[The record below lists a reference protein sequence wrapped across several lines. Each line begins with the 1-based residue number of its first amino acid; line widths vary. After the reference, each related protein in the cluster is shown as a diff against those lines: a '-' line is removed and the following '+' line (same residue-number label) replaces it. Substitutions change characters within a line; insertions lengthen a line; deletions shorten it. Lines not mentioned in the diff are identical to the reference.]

1 MGKNEKRHH
10 KHEHYKIIHKDCG
23 HGARSKVS
31 IVERESDGKLL
42 IWKQPLFDDKWH
54 HESLR
59 KEIKKAKLWR
69 KFGISK
75 VKASWHPDGRSLLK
89 TYIKGDTLDEI
100 LKKTPGF
107 FVKKSR
113 PLEALREFVGLLI
126 DSKYFVKD
134 LIGENLVFDGKKW
147 HVVDSGSVHDRE
159 NRSEAK
165 QEYKKEFL
173 KSWSKGFSSQEEVR
187 YLESFLNS
195 VKAIKYRK

>member
-10 KHEHYKIIHKDCG
+10 KHEHYKIIHRDCG

-31 IVERESDGKLL
+31 IVKRESDGKLL

-54 HESLR
+54 HESLL
-59 KEIKKAKLWR
+59 KEIKRAKLWR

-75 VKASWHPDGRSLLK
+75 VKVNWHPDGRSLLK
-89 TYIKGDTLDEI
+89 TYIKGDTLYEI
-100 LKKTPGF
+100 LKKTPEF
-107 FVKKSR
+107 FAKKSS
-113 PLEALREFVGLLI
+113 PLEALRKFVGLLI
-126 DSKYFVKD
+126 NSKCYVKD

-147 HVVDSGSVHDRE
+147 CVIDSGSVRDRE
-159 NRSEAK
+159 NRSEIK

-173 KSWSKGFSSQEEVR
+173 KNWTRELYSQEEIH

>member
-1 MGKNEKRHH
+1 MGKNEK
-10 KHEHYKIIHKDCG
+10 KQYYNIIRRDCG
-23 HGARSKVS
+23 RGARSKVS
-31 IVERESDGKLL
+31 IVKRESDGKLL
-42 IWKQPLFDDKWH
+42 IWKQPLLDDKWH

-59 KEIKKAKLWR
+59 KEIKRAKLWR

-75 VKASWHPDGRSLLK
+75 VKVSWHPDGRSLLK
-89 TYIKGDTLDEI
+89 TYIKGDTLDKI

-113 PLEALREFVGLLI
+113 PLKALREFVGFLI
-126 DSKYFVKD
+126 HSKYFVKD

-147 HVVDSGSVHDRE
+147 HVIDSLSIHHRE
-159 NRSEAK
+159 NRSEVK
-165 QEYKKEFL
+165 REYKEEFL
-173 KSWSKGFSSQEEVR
+173 KKWTKELYSEEEIH

>member
-10 KHEHYKIIHKDCG
+10 KHQHYEIIHRDCG

-31 IVERESDGKLL
+31 IVKRESDGKLF

-75 VKASWHPDGRSLLK
+75 VKASWHPDRRSLLK
-89 TYIKGDTLDEI
+89 TYIKGDTLDKI

-107 FVKKSR
+107 FAKESR
-113 PLEALREFVGLLI
+113 PLKALREFVGLLI
-126 DSKYFVKD
+126 NSKHYIYD
-134 LIGENLVFDGKKW
+134 LIGENLVFDEKKW
-147 HVVDSGSVHDRE
+147 HVIDSGSVRDRE
-159 NRSEAK
+159 NRSEVK

-173 KSWSKGFSSQEEVR
+173 KSWAKELYSEEEIH

-195 VKAIKYRK
+195 VKAIKYIK